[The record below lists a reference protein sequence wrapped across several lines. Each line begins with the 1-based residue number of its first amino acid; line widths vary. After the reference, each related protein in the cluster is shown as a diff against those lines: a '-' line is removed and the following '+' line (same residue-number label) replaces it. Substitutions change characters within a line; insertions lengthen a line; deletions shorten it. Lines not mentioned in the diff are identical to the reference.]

1 MIKISHFAA
10 MALVASVALA
20 PAAFAHTQFGNAS
33 GAGVAAANFGG
44 FLNANVNHTSG
55 TETSSGSTSLSG
67 SSQAG
72 FQQNFASPKT
82 GDMNI
87 SFNTTG
93 AAHNDTTFNGSTVTS
108 NSSFNTAGFS
118 KGNADFSNGVLASF
132 AQGSGSQTS
141 KFSNNLNVDKA
152 SVGLNGGF
160 SGIAGVAGQ
169 ASEFEGA
176 GHGFE
181 GGPDYFVEQ

>member
-20 PAAFAHTQFGNAS
+20 PAAFAHEQFANAG

-55 TETSSGSTSLSG
+55 TETSSGASSISG

-72 FQQNFASPKT
+72 FQQNFSSPST
-82 GDMNI
+82 GNMNI
-87 SFNTTG
+87 SFETSG
-93 AAHNDTTFNGSTVTS
+93 ASHNDTTFTGGKVTS

-132 AQGSGSQTS
+132 AQGSASQSS
-141 KFSNNLNVDKA
+141 KFSDNLNVDKA
-152 SVGLNGGF
+152 SVNLDGGF
-160 SGIAGVAGQ
+160 SGIAGVAGH
-169 ASEFEGA
+169 ASEFEGEGL
-176 GHGFE
+176 GHPGY
-181 GGPDYFVEQ
+181 DDFVAQ